1 MPQPTGTTADAVQ
14 SDDWFFTRL
23 SNDHATGHHRP
34 GAYATCPAC
43 ILFRARL
50 AGVVNGQAVSNSEM
64 PKADHTRSVGVSGV
78 LAKTPVQAIPRAAG
92 PAVRGLSAGRP
103 VEVGE
108 AGARG
113 DSVAPVVVSHHAQVV
128 RRVA

>member
-23 SNDHATGHHRP
+23 SNDHAAGHHRP

-43 ILFRARL
+43 ILYRARL

-64 PKADHTRSVGVSGV
+64 PETDHARSVGVSRV
-78 LAKTPVQAIPRAAG
+78 LAKAPIQTIPRAAS
-92 PAVRGLSAGRP
+92 PAVRGLPAGRDG
-103 VEVGE
+103 EVGH
-108 AGARG
+108 ARARS
-113 DSVAPVVVSHHAQVV
+113 DSVAPAVVSGHPET